1 MKRIDFVTDLD
12 RTIVHA
18 KNKGFRCVE
27 YIGHKEITYMTDKSY
42 SKLKELLE
50 KEEFNF
56 IPCTMRNIEQT
67 LRIDFIKEY
76 KPEIIICSNGAQIYI
91 NGELDL
97 EWDKRMKNLIIS
109 EEIDKQMNFIESLNI
124 DCIEIRNI
132 EDFYITIK
140 CKDINEAK
148 MVYEVLKDKFEAN
161 IEIIQ
166 IRVKIFIIDKRIN
179 KINALDY
186 LINKYELNNLI
197 TAGDSYVDKDFT
209 TRGKA
214 ILPKHASFRHNDAFI
229 TEKEG
234 IYSTEDLL
242 DYIGEELEKI
252 DS

>member
-1 MKRIDFVTDLD
+1 MKKINFVTDLD

-27 YIGHKEITYMTDKSY
+27 YIGHKEITYMTDESY
-42 SKLKELLE
+42 SKLKELLK

-97 EWDKRMKNLIIS
+97 EWDKRMKNLIIP
-109 EEIDKQMNFIESLNI
+109 EAIDKQINFIESLNI

-148 MVYEVLKDKFEAN
+148 IVYEVLKDKFEAN

-179 KINALDY
+179 K
-186 LINKYELNNLI
+186 
-197 TAGDSYVDKDFT
+197 
-209 TRGKA
+209 
-214 ILPKHASFRHNDAFI
+214 
-229 TEKEG
+229 
-234 IYSTEDLL
+234 
-242 DYIGEELEKI
+242 
-252 DS
+252 